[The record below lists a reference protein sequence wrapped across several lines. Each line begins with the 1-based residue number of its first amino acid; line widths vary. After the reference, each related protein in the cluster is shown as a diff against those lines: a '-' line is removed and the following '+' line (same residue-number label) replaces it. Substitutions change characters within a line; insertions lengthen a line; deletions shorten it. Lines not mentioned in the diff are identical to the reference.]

1 MLRILFVI
9 INAIFIST
17 ISLVS
22 NRETIIPSV
31 FIFFSIQY
39 IYILKQYIE
48 EKSTEKIMR
57 RESFIFFSLL
67 LLLRLLPNGI
77 ILFGLQNIIFLI
89 LIFSILIGA
98 YYFLK
103 KFQSFYFF
111 YFLGVLNV
119 FLLLINRAT
128 DLSENVPSKVIIS
141 ESTATLTILYILY

>member
-48 EKSTEKIMR
+48 EKSWKR
-57 RESFIFFSLL
+57 IFFK
-67 LLLRLLPNGI
+67 RWI
-77 ILFGLQNIIFLI
+77 IDI
-89 LIFSILIGA
+89 
-98 YYFLK
+98 Y
-103 KFQSFYFF
+103 
-111 YFLGVLNV
+111 
-119 FLLLINRAT
+119 
-128 DLSENVPSKVIIS
+128 
-141 ESTATLTILYILY
+141 

>member
-111 YFLGVLNV
+111 YFFCHI
-119 FLLLINRAT
+119 FLIKIKLKIF
-128 DLSENVPSKVIIS
+128 
-141 ESTATLTILYILY
+141 TAIKTSIV